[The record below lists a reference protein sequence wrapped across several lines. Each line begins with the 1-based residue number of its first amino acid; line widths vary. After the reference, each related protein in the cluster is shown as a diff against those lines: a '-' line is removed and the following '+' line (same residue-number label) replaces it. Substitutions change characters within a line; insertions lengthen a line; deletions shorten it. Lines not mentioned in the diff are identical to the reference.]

1 MLYFLD
7 PSHSLLIL
15 HLHSRSHYYLHYS
28 LLVLCS
34 SMSLYFIY
42 NHFHFTDYLSP
53 LRMLRMSLVHSMY
66 VYTYCLSVNLS
77 LSYMCYYYTID
88 NLMLLMHH
96 LHLLYMLSHYS
107 LPLVRYYL
115 LLPLALCSS
124 MSLYS
129 LHYMFHFT
137 DYHLPLRIH
146 YMFLAHSLYIY
157 MYYLSHYLSH
167 LLLYNSPLYTIG
179 NLTLLMY
186 QLHSLYMLSLG
197 SLPLVHYYLYLHS
210 LVLCSSMSL

>member
-42 NHFHFTDYLSP
+42 NHFHFTDHLSL
-53 LRMLRMSLVHSMY
+53 LRMLHMFLALLTSSYMYYSLRY
-66 VYTYCLSVNLS
+66 LS
-77 LSYMCYYYTID
+77 LSYMYYYYTID

-115 LLPLALCSS
+115 LLPLAPHSS

-157 MYYLSHYLSH
+157 MCYLSHYLLHS
-167 LLLYNSPLYTIG
+167 LLYSSLLYTIG

-186 QLHSLYMLSLG
+186 LLHSLYMLSHYL
-197 SLPLVHYYLYLHS
+197 LLLVHYY
-210 LVLCSSMSL
+210 